1 MTDRGFNNQI
11 GVHPETGFVFGGN
24 DANCGTW
31 MDKMGSSEKADNKGK
46 PATPRDG
53 SAVEIIGLSK
63 CILSFLAELYKQN
76 LFPYGSVQR
85 KSRDGK
91 IVKCTSC
98 KYHRKQPLNVIII
111 TVQQKK

>member
-11 GVHPETGFVFGGN
+11 GTHPETGFVFGGN

-31 MDKMGSSEKADNKGK
+31 MDKMGSSEKAGNKGK

-53 SAVEIIGLSK
+53 SAVEIVGLCHSS
-63 CILSFLAELYKQN
+63 LEFLAYFHSQK

-85 KSRDGK
+85 KNKDGDFLCLNQ
-91 IVKCTSC
+91 IVFYGFWIKNFFSC
-98 KYHRKQPLNVIII
+98 
-111 TVQQKK
+111 